1 MPDALIAQPFTRIS
15 NDSRHFSSGYR
26 VSHSGTFLADER
38 TRVFKTSD
46 RVSLQQVRCAMWNW
60 IRCYVTGH
68 DYCVSCEGG
77 SMFLKCIVCERR
89 SQGWEVSAKASHTHG
104 A

>member
-1 MPDALIAQPFTRIS
+1 MFGSMPDALIAQAFTGFPTIRG
-15 NDSRHFSSGYR
+15 R
-26 VSHSGTFLADER
+26 FLQAAACP
-38 TRVFKTSD
+38 TVAPSLPTSD
-46 RVSLQQVRCAMWNW
+46 RVSLQQLRCAMWNW

-68 DYCVSCEGG
+68 DYCVSCERG

-89 SQGWEVSAKASHTHG
+89 SQGWEVSAKASHTHS

>member
-26 VSHSGTFLADER
+26 VSHSGTFLAHER
-38 TRVFKTSD
+38 PIQTSD
-46 RVSLQQVRCAMWNW
+46 LSLQQVRCAMWNW

-68 DYCVSCEGG
+68 DYCVSCERG

-89 SQGWEVSAKASHTHG
+89 SQGWEVSAKASHTHS

>member
-1 MPDALIAQPFTRIS
+1 
-15 NDSRHFSSGYR
+15 
-26 VSHSGTFLADER
+26 
-38 TRVFKTSD
+38 
-46 RVSLQQVRCAMWNW
+46 MWNW

-68 DYCVSCEGG
+68 DYCVSCERG

-89 SQGWEVSAKASHTHG
+89 SQGWEVSAKASHNHS